1 MRMTAPFIK
10 YVATLMLLSKV
21 WEHQP
26 KIYLTLL
33 ELDSRGS
40 FYGRGVKL
48 LGRIML
54 ET

>member
-1 MRMTAPFIK
+1 MRMTTPFMK
-10 YVATLMLLSKV
+10 YVATLMLLSNV
-21 WEHQP
+21 WEYQP
-26 KIYLTLL
+26 KIYLTSI